1 MEHRRVLVDTSIFI
15 EYFRKENKKKT
26 KLYLL
31 REEGYEILTSSI
43 CYFEYM
49 SGSKN
54 GEFDTV
60 LFQNIAVINFDKEQA
75 YIASQIFKDLKQKN
89 TLIEFRD
96 ILISSSAIS
105 LDIPLATLNQRH
117 FKRIEDLILLEI

>member
-15 EYFRKENKKKT
+15 EYFRKEKKKNT

-31 REEGYEILTSSI
+31 REEGYEIVTSSI

-54 GEFDTV
+54 GEFDTI
-60 LFQNIAVINFDKEQA
+60 LFKNIAVIDFDKEQA
-75 YIASQIFKDLKQKN
+75 YIASQTFKDLKQRN
-89 TLIEFRD
+89 ALIEFRD
-96 ILISSSAIS
+96 ILISSSAIA
-105 LDIPLATLNQRH
+105 LDIPLATLNQKH
-117 FKRIEDLILLEI
+117 FERIEDLKLLEI

>member
-15 EYFRKENKKKT
+15 EYFRKENKKNT

-31 REEGYEILTSSI
+31 REEGYVIVTSSI

-60 LFQNIAVINFDKEQA
+60 LFKNIAVIDFDKGQA
-75 YIASQIFKDLKQKN
+75 YIASQTFKDLKQRN
-89 TLIEFRD
+89 ALIEFRD
-96 ILISSSAIS
+96 ILISSSAMA
-105 LDIPLATLNQRH
+105 LDIPLAILNRKH
-117 FKRIEDLILLEI
+117 FERIEDLILLEI